1 MQGWRTEQTEE
12 NQGRHPNIQR
22 PKRFLRAHKLLRY
35 HKGTT
40 NLQRL
45 EGMNRSYMLQEL
57 DEWMS
62 CRCGA
67 SKGVAGEIRSS
78 MPSLHRQGNL
88 DQHYGKGIVM
98 GILLSE

>member
-1 MQGWRTEQTEE
+1 
-12 NQGRHPNIQR
+12 
-22 PKRFLRAHKLLRY
+22 
-35 HKGTT
+35 
-40 NLQRL
+40 
-45 EGMNRSYMLQEL
+45 MLQEL